1 MPKRCPPGVICIENL
16 TIIFL
21 IIIVFLAG
29 FVYYNFATNNL
40 NKKQVIVVNT
50 ERNSLVPKSNSV
62 FSMLPSNILMN
73 PFAPPLKNGNYF
85 PRDGGDPRG
94 VPININTRGL
104 DTNYSQMGILT
115 RLNGEETILPIM
127 GRPLYSNRSKW
138 QY

>member
-50 ERNSLVPKSNSV
+50 
-62 FSMLPSNILMN
+62 
-73 PFAPPLKNGNYF
+73 
-85 PRDGGDPRG
+85 
-94 VPININTRGL
+94 
-104 DTNYSQMGILT
+104 
-115 RLNGEETILPIM
+115 
-127 GRPLYSNRSKW
+127 
-138 QY
+138 